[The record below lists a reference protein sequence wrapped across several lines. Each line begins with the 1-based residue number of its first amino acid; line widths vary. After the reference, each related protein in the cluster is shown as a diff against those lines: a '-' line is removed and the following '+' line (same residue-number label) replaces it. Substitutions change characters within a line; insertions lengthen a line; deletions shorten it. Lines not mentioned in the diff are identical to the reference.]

1 MKKSAMYGAVMGI
14 VGIFV
19 SAAALGAPTMSVVD
33 GKYVIDV
40 PTNEE
45 YTLTADDVATM
56 MDEDNAAYPLA
67 KKGEGTLIVGA
78 VMENYTNAIY
88 ILEGQY
94 KSISA
99 TSFGTT
105 NGIRSTR
112 QTTTVPTSRG
122 GAASRLTATSA

>member
-1 MKKSAMYGAVMGI
+1 MKRSAMYGAAMGI

-19 SAAALGAPTMSVVD
+19 SAAALGAPTFGVAD

-56 MDEDNAAYPLA
+56 MSDDNVAYPLA

-78 VMENYTNAIY
+78 VMANYTNAIY
-88 ILEGQY
+88 ILEGRY
-94 KSISA
+94 KA
-99 TSFGTT
+99 TAVTSFGTKDGVT
-105 NGIRSTR
+105 YVDGGTIWKTGGEYIRS
-112 QTTTVPTSRG
+112 
-122 GAASRLTATSA
+122 A